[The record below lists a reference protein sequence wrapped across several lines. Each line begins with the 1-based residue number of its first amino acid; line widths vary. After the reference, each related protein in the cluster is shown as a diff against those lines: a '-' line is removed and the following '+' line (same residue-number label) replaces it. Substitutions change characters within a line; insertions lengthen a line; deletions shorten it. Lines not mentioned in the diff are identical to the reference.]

1 MLRKLFSFMLVGC
14 FTLSATAHADENED
28 MRIVSLMP
36 SNTEVL
42 YELELL
48 DYVVGVTTVDSYPE
62 ELEEMAIVRFD
73 SMNLDVEELI
83 TLEPTHILA
92 HEINMSMSED
102 ILEQVS
108 DTIDVEILVVEDS
121 EDIDGIAKSILE
133 IGEFLEVEDD
143 AEELAEEFLARV
155 DTLTFESERDAE
167 VMVFVSLQPEIY
179 TVGDETFISSALEVL
194 GLENSFNDIEGYPS
208 VSKEDILVKNPRYA
222 INITGMDDM
231 EFEDAVLDLNLSNLD
246 INEASQQCTVDPDL
260 LARPGVRVVEG
271 IEAVRSCIDE

>member
-1 MLRKLFSFMLVGC
+1 MLRILFSFMLVGC

-133 IGEFLEVEDD
+133 IGEFL
-143 AEELAEEFLARV
+143 
-155 DTLTFESERDAE
+155 
-167 VMVFVSLQPEIY
+167 
-179 TVGDETFISSALEVL
+179 
-194 GLENSFNDIEGYPS
+194 
-208 VSKEDILVKNPRYA
+208 
-222 INITGMDDM
+222 
-231 EFEDAVLDLNLSNLD
+231 
-246 INEASQQCTVDPDL
+246 
-260 LARPGVRVVEG
+260 
-271 IEAVRSCIDE
+271 